1 VDATGDELTPPDHP
15 ADSRE
20 ATVRHTAVMSTGTLL
35 SRATGLVRVSVTL
48 AALGLTAVSDTYN
61 AANTTPNIVYEL
73 VLGGI
78 LTSVFVPLIV
88 ERLQGNDDWREATS
102 RFLTLALV
110 VLGGLAVIGMFAAP
124 WIMHLYLAGVSD
136 PAQRAEQIALGTPLL
151 RWFMPQVVF
160 YGVAAIAGGVLTA
173 HRRFA
178 AQMFAP
184 VLNNLTVIATMGVLI
199 ATGVEG
205 RSPAELTTA
214 QITLMGLGTT
224 LGIVAMTVA
233 LWPSMRRIGFRYR
246 PRFDWGH
253 DSVRSLVRLA
263 RWVVLYVGI
272 NQLAYL
278 ILIRLNGRLGPGSY
292 TAYSQAFI
300 FFSLPHAIVAV
311 SIFTALLP
319 GMAGRWHAGDRDGVV
334 ELYSRGIRDTAVAML
349 PAALGLIVLAGPI
362 VQLLASYGAVQGGQ
376 TELLADT
383 LAAFAVGLPFF
394 SAFQLQTRTFYA
406 TGDSRTP
413 ALVNIVAAVVDLAVA
428 ISLAFA
434 LDLGVAGLAFGHAAS
449 YLAGTVVLTV
459 LLRRRLGSVDGRH
472 VRSTALRASGAAVV
486 SAAAAW
492 ATAWAIA
499 ELLPVDRLSGRLV
512 QVAAAILT
520 GVLAFAGASFM
531 LRVEEVDEVRKAL
544 TTRFRR

>member
-1 VDATGDELTPPDHP
+1 
-15 ADSRE
+15 
-20 ATVRHTAVMSTGTLL
+20 
-35 SRATGLVRVSVTL
+35 
-48 AALGLTAVSDTYN
+48 
-61 AANTTPNIVYEL
+61 
-73 VLGGI
+73 
-78 LTSVFVPLIV
+78 
-88 ERLQGNDDWREATS
+88 
-102 RFLTLALV
+102 
-110 VLGGLAVIGMFAAP
+110 
-124 WIMHLYLAGVSD
+124 
-136 PAQRAEQIALGTPLL
+136 
-151 RWFMPQVVF
+151 
-160 YGVAAIAGGVLTA
+160 
-173 HRRFA
+173 
-178 AQMFAP
+178 
-184 VLNNLTVIATMGVLI
+184 
-199 ATGVEG
+199 
-205 RSPAELTTA
+205 
-214 QITLMGLGTT
+214 
-224 LGIVAMTVA
+224 
-233 LWPSMRRIGFRYR
+233 
-246 PRFDWGH
+246 
-253 DSVRSLVRLA
+253 
-263 RWVVLYVGI
+263 
-272 NQLAYL
+272 
-278 ILIRLNGRLGPGSY
+278 
-292 TAYSQAFI
+292 
-300 FFSLPHAIVAV
+300 
-311 SIFTALLP
+311 
-319 GMAGRWHAGDRDGVV
+319 
-334 ELYSRGIRDTAVAML
+334 ML